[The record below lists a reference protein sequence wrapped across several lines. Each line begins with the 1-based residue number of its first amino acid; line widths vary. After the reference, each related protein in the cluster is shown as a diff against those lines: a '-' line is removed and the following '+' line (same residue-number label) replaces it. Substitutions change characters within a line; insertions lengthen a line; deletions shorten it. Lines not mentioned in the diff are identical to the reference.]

1 VLSDLPAY
9 QQRNPFIVH
18 ADGTA
23 ETGSRLTLRMRT
35 AGGRAVT
42 LRPTV
47 LESQDGSR
55 LRWRGRL
62 GMPGVMDA
70 DHSFTIEARPGGGSR
85 LRQEE
90 TFRGVLVPFVA
101 RYLDRGTLPGFA
113 AMDGAR
119 SAGWSRRRP
128 PALAVDHSRS
138 GAEPSSG
145 LRRVRGRT
153 VEAGAGHVDP
163 DAGLPPRSSIAV
175 ARVPRDRRREAA
187 LEGPSG
193 RRSRPCRGTSV
204 GLASAGHHHGLNT
217 PSGARH
223 AEHQQGRGEHPS
235 G

>member
-1 VLSDLPAY
+1 MLAHVLSKQLASQIDIDAGPAQVWAVLSDLTAY
-9 QQRNPFIVH
+9 QQWNPFIVH

-35 AGGRAVT
+35 AGGRGLT

-113 AMDGAR
+113 AMKGA
-119 SAGWSRRRP
+119 
-128 PALAVDHSRS
+128 LK
-138 GAEPSSG
+138 
-145 LRRVRGRT
+145 RRVEQAATAR
-153 VEAGAGHVDP
+153 
-163 DAGLPPRSSIAV
+163 PR
-175 ARVPRDRRREAA
+175 R
-187 LEGPSG
+187 
-193 RRSRPCRGTSV
+193 
-204 GLASAGHHHGLNT
+204 
-217 PSGARH
+217 
-223 AEHQQGRGEHPS
+223 
-235 G
+235 